1 MTISR
6 EAHLSSFADLRAPVP
21 GELTDEFL
29 KRLPYVSEGIS
40 NPRLL
45 PGGTCVTFE
54 LRKGFESQAELV
66 AGRISEVAVKL
77 CSNHRPGIFK
87 TLAKRDTLPSSFRED
102 PHPLLARQGEIVAF
116 GRGRYGLGPKLVALT
131 EYFDLRARQM
141 AREFQADAHSFPSLI
156 GADVLDRCRYLR
168 NFPASLNL
176 VCHLREDHA
185 VLQEFAR
192 TVRLDG
198 EQLVYDRGASSGVEC
213 LLSPS
218 VCFHWY
224 MWLRDSKL
232 SQPRAITALGK
243 CFRYESTNLTGLE
256 RLWDFTMREII
267 FVGPADYVL
276 RNRTT
281 LVELSTHLLD
291 ELGMAYE
298 ITTATDPFF
307 VDSYAAQSAY
317 QQGFELKYE
326 LLAPLPYSGI
336 KLAVGSINYHQD
348 FFGRSFAIETGDG
361 PAHTGCIGFGYERL
375 ALAFVAQHG
384 VDEKHWPDTVVSR
397 MKEAHSI
404 ENV

>member
-1 MTISR
+1 MT
-6 EAHLSSFADLRAPVP
+6 SFADLGATVP
-21 GELTDEFL
+21 EELADELL

-45 PGGTCVTFE
+45 PGGARVSFD
-54 LRKGFESQAELV
+54 LRPGFESQAELV
-66 AGRISEVAVKL
+66 AGRISEVAAKL
-77 CSNHRPGIFK
+77 CSNHRPGTSK
-87 TLAKRDTLPSSFRED
+87 TLRKRDALPSSFRED
-102 PHPLLARQGEIVAF
+102 PHPLLAGQGEIVAF

-141 AREFQADAHSFPSLI
+141 AREFQAEAYSFPSLV
-156 GADVLDRCRYLR
+156 GADVLDRCRYLK

-176 VCHLREDHA
+176 VSHLREDHS

-192 TVRLDG
+192 TVRWDG
-198 EQLVYDRGASSGVEC
+198 DQMVYNPGASSGVEC

-224 MWLRDSKL
+224 MWLRDSTL

-256 RLWDFTMREII
+256 RLWDFNMREII
-267 FVGPADYVL
+267 FVGPAKYVL
-276 RNRTT
+276 ANRTT
-281 LVELSTHLLD
+281 LVELSAGLLD

-307 VDSYAAQSAY
+307 VDSYAVQAAY
-317 QQGFELKYE
+317 QQGFELKHE
-326 LLAPLPYSGI
+326 LLAPLPYSGK

-348 FFGRSFAIETGDG
+348 FFGRSFAIETGEG

-384 VDEKHWPDTVVSR
+384 VDEKRWPDAVING
-397 MKEAHSI
+397 MKETHSI
-404 ENV
+404 QNV